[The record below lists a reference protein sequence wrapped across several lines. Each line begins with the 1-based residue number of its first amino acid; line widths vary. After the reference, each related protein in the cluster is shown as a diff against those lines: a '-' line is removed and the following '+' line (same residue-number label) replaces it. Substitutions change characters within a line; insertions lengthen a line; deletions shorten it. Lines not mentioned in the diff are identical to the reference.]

1 MGDPTVLVAA
11 IGGVSAVIVALISQG
26 LKRAGARTEQQ
37 IAQQVQET
45 AQSATKSA
53 DESARQVG
61 VDVGGVVSAAIT
73 AAVAPVNARLEI
85 VEGEVRVLRSDLV
98 PVAVSDRGLVLSKV
112 AEGLIQHHQVVPIP
126 DSVAPLYPYH
136 LRHVPRTEETP

>member
-11 IGGVSAVIVALISQG
+11 IGGVSAVIVALVSQG
-26 LKRAGARTEQQ
+26 LKRAGASSDQQ
-37 IAQQVQET
+37 IAQQVRET
-45 AQSATKSA
+45 AQSATKAA

-73 AAVAPVNARLEI
+73 AAVAPVDARLKT

-112 AEGLIQHHQVVPIP
+112 AEGLIHPHQVMPIP
-126 DSVAPLYPYH
+126 ESVSPLYPDH
-136 LRHVPRTEETP
+136 LRHVPRPKETP